1 MELFFMCTGVE
12 KDTMVVDTYMNTEI
26 KNRKIEISPV

>member
-1 MELFFMCTGVE
+1 MKLSFMCTGVE
-12 KDTMVVDTYMNTEI
+12 KDTIGENTYMNTEI